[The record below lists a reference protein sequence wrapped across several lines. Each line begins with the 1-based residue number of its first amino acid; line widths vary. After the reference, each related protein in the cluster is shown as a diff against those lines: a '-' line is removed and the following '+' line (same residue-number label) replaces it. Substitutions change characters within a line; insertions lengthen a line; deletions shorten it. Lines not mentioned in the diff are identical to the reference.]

1 MYRIKI
7 YYHDFGD
14 YLSYTEMYV
23 SEDKKELLKEY
34 LRIRKLY
41 DDVSYKLD
49 RLVGKPYCVYKTYED
64 RW

>member
-1 MYRIKI
+1 MYKITI
-7 YYHDFGD
+7 YYHDFDD

-41 DDVSYKLD
+41 DNVSYKLD
-49 RLVGKPYCVYKTYED
+49 KLVGKPYCVYKTYKA

>member
-1 MYRIKI
+1 MYKI
-7 YYHDFGD
+7 TIYCHDFDD

-34 LRIRKLY
+34 LRIKKLY
-41 DDVSYKLD
+41 DNVSYKLD
-49 RLVGKPYCVYKTYED
+49 KLVGKPYCVYKTYKA